1 MAMLP
6 APAPYGTWCSDD
18 ELRGVV
24 AVAITI
30 RFGSAVV
37 QSILGFVT
45 PPSHQHIA
53 VSYPQTKT
61 AEQHPTGVDCVEEQR
76 NEWSFPQE

>member
-1 MAMLP
+1 MLS

-53 VSYPQTKT
+53 GIVPANENGRT
-61 AEQHPTGVDCVEEQR
+61 AASWRRLRGEQR
-76 NEWSFPQE
+76 DEWSFPQE